1 MTKKKTLRTVEFV
14 VTDLH
19 ETSLRGKDC
28 FVKGWNTFLET
39 DIKKDDEEKGPEKSI
54 FQLIYEKF
62 HSELY

>member
-14 VTDLH
+14 VTDFE

-28 FVKGWNTFLET
+28 FVKGWNTFES
-39 DIKKDDEEKGPEKSI
+39 KKNVEEKKEEKSI

-62 HSELY
+62 HFELY